1 MATGLARN
9 LPHFLRSLGS
19 RNYRL
24 YFAGQCVSLLGN
36 WMTTTAALW
45 LAYQLSGSPFT
56 VGMVAFASQIPV
68 LFCAP
73 FFGIWVDRVDSL
85 KLVRW
90 AQALAMAQSAA
101 LAGFTFSGQM
111 TVPVLLALCVVQG
124 FINALDWPA
133 RQALTFRLAGD
144 RALLDNVIA
153 LNSITFNLCR
163 LIGPAIGGFLI
174 AAWGPGVV
182 FALDALSYLAVLA
195 ALAAVRLAPQVK
207 RSPVTHP
214 LVELRDAARYA
225 WGHPTIRRVLL
236 LVPMIGLAGFAHT
249 ILAPVFARDLFGG
262 DARTLGFLL
271 SATGAGSLGAGI
283 WLSLRRNADGLA
295 RVVVWGA
302 LIGGAGLA
310 LMAAHSS
317 LGLALVCYGAAGC
330 GAALVM
336 VPSNTILQSNVDDDK
351 RGRVMALFTMTQ
363 SLYPLGSLLIGALAE
378 ASGPKAAIGVCGA
391 ICLLTGAVFW
401 RKSRPVTV
409 VWGGSGFVCD
419 EGRGARVVGRK

>member
-1 MATGLARN
+1 
-9 LPHFLRSLGS
+9 
-19 RNYRL
+19 
-24 YFAGQCVSLLGN
+24 
-36 WMTTTAALW
+36 MTTTAALW

-56 VGMVAFASQIPV
+56 VGLVAFASQIPV

-73 FFGIWVDRVDSL
+73 FFGVWVDRMDSL

-101 LAGFTFSGQM
+101 LAVFTFSGHM
-111 TVPVLLALCVVQG
+111 TVPLLLGLCLVQG

-182 FALDALSYLAVLA
+182 FALDAASYLAVLA
-195 ALAAVRLAPQVK
+195 ALAAVRLTPQTK
-207 RSPVTHP
+207 RPKAAHP
-214 LVELRDAARYA
+214 LAELRDGARYA
-225 WGHPTIRRVLL
+225 WGHPTIRRVLWV
-236 LVPMIGLAGFAHT
+236 VPMIGLAGFAHT

-271 SATGAGSLGAGI
+271 SATGAGSLAAGI
-283 WLSLRRNADGLA
+283 WLSLRRSVDGLA
-295 RVVVWGA
+295 RVVAWGA
-302 LIGGAGLA
+302 LIGGTGLA
-310 LMAAHSS
+310 VMAAYSS
-317 LGLALVCYGAAGC
+317 LALALLCYGAAGC

-351 RGRVMALFTMTQ
+351 RGRVMALFTMAQ
-363 SLYPLGSLLIGALAE
+363 SLYPVGSLLIGALAE
-378 ASGPKAAIGVCGA
+378 TSGPRVAIAVCGA
-391 ICLLTGAVFW
+391 VCIATAAMFW
-401 RKSRPVTV
+401 RASGVAIA
-409 VWGGSGFVCD
+409 GGRQGSPP
-419 EGRGARVVGRK
+419 

>member
-1 MATGLARN
+1 M
-9 LPHFLRSLGS
+9 
-19 RNYRL
+19 
-24 YFAGQCVSLLGN
+24 SLLGN

-68 LFCAP
+68 LVCAP
-73 FFGIWVDRVDSL
+73 FFRVWVDRVDSL

-90 AQALAMAQSAA
+90 AQVLAMAQSAA
-101 LAGFTFSGQM
+101 LAIVTFSGHM
-111 TVPVLLALCVVQG
+111 TVPVLLGLCLVQG

-144 RALLDNVIA
+144 RAVLDNVIA

-182 FALDALSYLAVLA
+182 FALDAVSYLAVLA
-195 ALAAVRLAPQVK
+195 ALAAVRLAPQTK
-207 RSPVTHP
+207 RPKVAHP
-214 LVELRDAARYA
+214 LADLRDGARYA
-225 WGHPTIRRVLL
+225 WGHPTIRRVLCV
-236 LVPMIGLAGFAHT
+236 VPMIGLAGFAHT

-271 SATGAGSLGAGI
+271 SATGAGSLLAGVG
-283 WLSLRRNADGLA
+283 LSVRRSTAGLA
-295 RVVVWGA
+295 KVMVWGA

-310 LMAAHSS
+310 VMASHSS
-317 LGLALVCYGAAGC
+317 LFLALLCFGAAGA

-351 RGRVMALFTMTQ
+351 RGRVMALFTMAQ
-363 SLYPLGSLLIGALAE
+363 SLYPLGSLIIGAMAE
-378 ASGPKAAIGVCGA
+378 AAGPKVAIAVCGVVCMTTA
-391 ICLLTGAVFW
+391 AVFW
-401 RKSRPVTV
+401 RA
-409 VWGGSGFVCD
+409 SGRAA
-419 EGRGARVVGRK
+419 EQTSG

>member
-1 MATGLARN
+1 
-9 LPHFLRSLGS
+9 
-19 RNYRL
+19 
-24 YFAGQCVSLLGN
+24 
-36 WMTTTAALW
+36 MTTTAALW

-68 LFCAP
+68 LVCAP
-73 FFGIWVDRVDSL
+73 FFGVWVDRVDSL

-90 AQALAMAQSAA
+90 AQVLAMAQSAA
-101 LAGFTFSGQM
+101 LAVVTLSGHM
-111 TVPVLLALCVVQG
+111 TVPVLLGLCFIQG

-144 RALLDNVIA
+144 RGVLDNVIA

-182 FALDALSYLAVLA
+182 FALDALSYLAVLG
-195 ALAAVRLAPQVK
+195 ALAAVRLVPPAK
-207 RSPVTHP
+207 RLRVAHP
-214 LVELRDAARYA
+214 LVELREAVRYA
-225 WGHPTIRRVLL
+225 WVHPTIRRVLS
-236 LVPMIGLAGFAHT
+236 VVAMIGLAGFGHT

-271 SATGAGSLGAGI
+271 SATGAGSLAAGI
-283 WLSLRRNADGLA
+283 WLSLRRSVNGLA
-295 RVVVWGA
+295 RVAAWGA

-310 LMAAHSS
+310 VMAAHSS

-336 VPSNTILQSNVDDDK
+336 VSGNTILQSNVDDDK
-351 RGRVMALFTMTQ
+351 RGRVMALFTMAQ
-363 SLYPLGSLLIGALAE
+363 SLFPLGGLLIGALAE
-378 ASGPKAAIGVCGA
+378 AAGPKVAIAVCGVVSIVTA
-391 ICLLTGAVFW
+391 AVFW
-401 RKSRPVTV
+401 RA
-409 VWGGSGFVCD
+409 SGRAA
-419 EGRGARVVGRK
+419 EQTSG